1 MRTGLLLL
9 VALLLA
15 SCQSAPET
23 KMMAIVGAK
32 LIDGRGG
39 EPIEYSIV
47 LIEGATFV
55 KVGTQASIRLPK
67 YVEIID
73 GMGKTIEPVVNGTA
87 IAAGLPANLKLDQ
100 RTMKDG
106 QWQN

>member
-1 MRTGLLLL
+1 MRTALLLL
-9 VALLLA
+9 VALLVA

-23 KMMAIVGAK
+23 KMTAIVGAK

-73 GMGKTIEPVVNGTA
+73 GMGKTIEPSSGAA
-87 IAAGLPANLKLDQ
+87 IAAGLPANLKLDR

>member
-39 EPIEYSIV
+39 EPIAYSIV

-73 GMGKTIEPVVNGTA
+73 GMGKTIEPSSGA
-87 IAAGLPANLKLDQ
+87 SIAAGLPANLKLDQ

>member
-1 MRTGLLLL
+1 MRTGLLLI
-9 VALLLA
+9 ATLLLA

-23 KMMAIVGAK
+23 KMTAIVGAK
-32 LIDGRGG
+32 LIDGKGG

-55 KVGTQASIRLPK
+55 KVGPQASIRLPK
-67 YVEIID
+67 YVEIVN
-73 GMGKTIEPVVNGTA
+73 GMGKTIEPLSGAA

>member
-73 GMGKTIEPVVNGTA
+73 GMGKTIAPSSGA
-87 IAAGLPANLKLDQ
+87 SIAAGLPANLKLDE